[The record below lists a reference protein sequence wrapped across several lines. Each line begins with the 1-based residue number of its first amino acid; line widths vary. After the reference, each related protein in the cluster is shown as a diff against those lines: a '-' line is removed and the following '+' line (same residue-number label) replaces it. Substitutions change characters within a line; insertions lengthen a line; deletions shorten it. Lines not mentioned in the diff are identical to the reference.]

1 MYKAFQGNV
10 YVGSGLHRIYY
21 LLKLILNC
29 FVRKNKDN
37 KMCLFPLTGAVLIFF
52 IAIIII
58 STKSCYIQF
67 IAKQEHNLS
76 EAVNYRLVK

>member
-1 MYKAFQGNV
+1 
-10 YVGSGLHRIYY
+10 
-21 LLKLILNC
+21 
-29 FVRKNKDN
+29 
-37 KMCLFPLTGAVLIFF
+37 MCLFPLTGAVLIFF

>member
-10 YVGSGLHRIYY
+10 NVGSLKGLHRIYY

-37 KMCLFPLTGAVLIFF
+37 KMCLFPLTGAVDFF

-58 STKSCYIQF
+58 STKSCYI
-67 IAKQEHNLS
+67 
-76 EAVNYRLVK
+76 